1 MACARSARLTGT
13 EHFSTRALCTWPPR
27 DWPWAGGGNRC
38 GVVKSPTTRDRHSSG
53 RSPGVLP
60 GIPSGPSPAW
70 FQKLWDY
77 RGSSHPRSE
86 LHPEAK
92 RRRAAGCGGGA
103 GFFFFFFFFPHRL
116 QASVNKE
123 LKAKPSSGQ
132 PCGLCSARFG
142 PCRQRKARLFS
153 AMASV
158 LKGKDSK
165 ASERMVEVAG
175 HPVGLFNDQLLTTVV
190 KTHFQD
196 IKNKGR
202 VVEHVIYPTRT
213 RGRGV
218 ANVTFKEKKGA
229 KNVSRKQKHCQAEKV
244 GPAQFTVSHF
254 GEKVFSSVK
263 AILDLSVF
271 QSQVIL
277 ESLVMDLTRKI
288 PTLSFSPLEPNGRV
302 SVQGSFLDILRLKEI
317 LLLKASS
324 LLEKNRNFI
333 SEEKWNSQGPK
344 RDLQRG
350 SNSSESPGSS
360 VPETTRSGETLVL
373 DTDVFLY
380 LKKSRFYE
388 STLKKCHVFC
398 QERVDGEIATIC
410 IRNAQQCSHPNNA
423 KLVKALIE
431 EYSLALHFELK
442 KETLLLKGKENR
454 DKRRIKSACEQV
466 SLRYPKVLINFYE
479 THIDIIGSSSD
490 TYLLKKEIMKLIRL
504 KS

>member
-1 MACARSARLTGT
+1 
-13 EHFSTRALCTWPPR
+13 
-27 DWPWAGGGNRC
+27 
-38 GVVKSPTTRDRHSSG
+38 
-53 RSPGVLP
+53 
-60 GIPSGPSPAW
+60 
-70 FQKLWDY
+70 
-77 RGSSHPRSE
+77 
-86 LHPEAK
+86 
-92 RRRAAGCGGGA
+92 
-103 GFFFFFFFFPHRL
+103 
-116 QASVNKE
+116 
-123 LKAKPSSGQ
+123 
-132 PCGLCSARFG
+132 
-142 PCRQRKARLFS
+142 
-153 AMASV
+153 MASV

-196 IKNKGR
+196 IKNKGG

-271 QSQVIL
+271 RSQVIL
-277 ESLVMDLTRKI
+277 ESLVTDLTRKI

-398 QERVDGEIATIC
+398 QERVDGEITTIC

-454 DKRRIKSACEQV
+454 DKRRIKSACEQLGPGEALCAGGWTPEQLSMLHEPDV
-466 SLRYPKVLINFYE
+466 GEAARAADVVYRGKFLLQKNRIPNSLPAEQV
-479 THIDIIGSSSD
+479 GVG
-490 TYLLKKEIMKLIRL
+490 IRL
-504 KS
+504 LSCSVSPAPSTEKITSYQL

>member
-1 MACARSARLTGT
+1 
-13 EHFSTRALCTWPPR
+13 
-27 DWPWAGGGNRC
+27 
-38 GVVKSPTTRDRHSSG
+38 
-53 RSPGVLP
+53 
-60 GIPSGPSPAW
+60 
-70 FQKLWDY
+70 
-77 RGSSHPRSE
+77 
-86 LHPEAK
+86 
-92 RRRAAGCGGGA
+92 
-103 GFFFFFFFFPHRL
+103 
-116 QASVNKE
+116 
-123 LKAKPSSGQ
+123 
-132 PCGLCSARFG
+132 
-142 PCRQRKARLFS
+142 
-153 AMASV
+153 MASV

-175 HPVGLFNDQLLTTVV
+175 HPFCLFNDQLLTTVV

-196 IKNKGR
+196 IKNKGG

-271 QSQVIL
+271 RSQVIL
-277 ESLVMDLTRKI
+277 ESLVTDLTRKI

-302 SVQGSFLDILRLKEI
+302 SVQGSFLDILRLKET

-398 QERVDGEIATIC
+398 QERVDGEITTIC

-490 TYLLKKEIMKLIRL
+490 THLFKKEIMKLIRQ
-504 KS
+504 KVR

>member
-1 MACARSARLTGT
+1 
-13 EHFSTRALCTWPPR
+13 
-27 DWPWAGGGNRC
+27 
-38 GVVKSPTTRDRHSSG
+38 
-53 RSPGVLP
+53 
-60 GIPSGPSPAW
+60 
-70 FQKLWDY
+70 
-77 RGSSHPRSE
+77 
-86 LHPEAK
+86 
-92 RRRAAGCGGGA
+92 
-103 GFFFFFFFFPHRL
+103 
-116 QASVNKE
+116 
-123 LKAKPSSGQ
+123 
-132 PCGLCSARFG
+132 
-142 PCRQRKARLFS
+142 
-153 AMASV
+153 
-158 LKGKDSK
+158 
-165 ASERMVEVAG
+165 MVEVAG

-196 IKNKGR
+196 IKNKGG
-202 VVEHVIYPTRT
+202 VVEHVIYPTRI

-244 GPAQFTVSHF
+244 GAAQFTVSHF

-271 QSQVIL
+271 RSQVIL
-277 ESLVMDLTRKI
+277 ESLVTDLTRKI

-317 LLLKASS
+317 LRLKASS

-398 QERVDGEIATIC
+398 QERVDGEITTIC

>member
-1 MACARSARLTGT
+1 MRWR
-13 EHFSTRALCTWPPR
+13 
-27 DWPWAGGGNRC
+27 
-38 GVVKSPTTRDRHSSG
+38 G
-53 RSPGVLP
+53 R
-60 GIPSGPSPAW
+60 
-70 FQKLWDY
+70 
-77 RGSSHPRSE
+77 
-86 LHPEAK
+86 
-92 RRRAAGCGGGA
+92 
-103 GFFFFFFFFPHRL
+103 FFFFFFFPHRL

-175 HPVGLFNDQLLTTVV
+175 HPLGLFNDQLLTTVV

-196 IKNKGR
+196 IKNKGG

-213 RGRGV
+213 RGKGV

-271 QSQVIL
+271 RSQVIL
-277 ESLVMDLTRKI
+277 ESLVTDLTRKI

-302 SVQGSFLDILRLKEI
+302 SVQGSFLDILRLKET

-398 QERVDGEIATIC
+398 QERVDGEITTIC